1 MTDLSIYQDLLA
13 GGQAHDRALSLLF
26 RHDTYREGVLAT
38 IRSKGL
44 NQAEAYELWTEV
56 VIEFG
61 SLVRRKK
68 YQESGTML
76 AFLKNIA
83 RFKALNYLRDRRS
96 KEKLGLEDYQLENL
110 TIKEEDLGSLE
121 LAQIID
127 GMLGRLGETCKSV
140 LSLWSRGYS
149 MKEIQEQ
156 LKLISEAATRKRKHN
171 CMKKLLSNVEE
182 SKEMQDLLKLHYFDQ

>member
-1 MTDLSIYQDLLA
+1 MTDLSIYEGILKGA
-13 GGQAHDRALSLLF
+13 EAHDRSLSFLF
-26 RHDTYREGVLAT
+26 GHRDYREAVLAT

-44 NQAEAYELWTEV
+44 NQLEAHELWTEV

-61 SLVRRKK
+61 SLVRRGK
-68 YQESGTML
+68 YEESGTML

-83 RFKALNYLRDRRS
+83 RFKSLNYLRDRRS

-110 TIKEEDLGSLE
+110 TIKEQDLGNLE
-121 LAQIID
+121 LSQIVD
-127 GMLGRLGETCKSV
+127 DLLGRLGETCKSV

-149 MKEIQEQ
+149 MKEIQAQ

-182 SKEMQDLLKLHYFDQ
+182 SKEMQDLLKLHYYDQ